1 MYYCG
6 LYALAPRAGASYS
19 ISFFL
24 QLMNQTKHDGK
35 TFKPGA
41 NRLDRI
47 PIALAFAIFLAYL
60 LPEWLAFAKSGA
72 YVLVNAW
79 DEETYLTWQGILG
92 SRNSPGYFVLYLNWL
107 LHLAGL
113 SGAVQNLLYDTCLP
127 PLTVFF
133 TYRSLRTLD
142 IGPARAFAYATLICF
157 SSTLFNYANPLVSFL
172 LGSYDATGVF
182 MAGWERYP
190 SILRT
195 PNPQVSY
202 LLISAAVYGFLK
214 FRKPWLLALP
224 LPLLYYFVAVP
235 YVFALTTALAYQQM
249 RTRWLRQPAIAV
261 AAATVFTFLLIGSGM
276 VILSWAT
283 GLYQPDHPY
292 RANSYLLVNTRHVQ
306 LPLVLLLMAGAYLL
320 ALRFKLYHEKSRWLA
335 PLAVLAGTALGSIN
349 LHIIMGFMLSQKG
362 YYDYGLSI
370 IFGLALAIMIDMLR
384 NPVARDRV
392 LAFALATVLVPTLLS
407 QVYWYTQAVRLSRQ
421 LTPIIGQVRRDP
433 LHAIIPDLRL
443 SSRVAY
449 SSPMLLAPPFSYQ
462 YYFGF
467 IEKQCAS
474 YRATL
479 KHGLAFAKSQ
489 LPAGSADLAKL
500 EDTVRNI
507 EKGQAESR
515 TLPFGNPPYCHA
527 MDAGNG
533 NFMLFSNP

>member
-1 MYYCG
+1 
-6 LYALAPRAGASYS
+6 
-19 ISFFL
+19 
-24 QLMNQTKHDGK
+24 MNHQTTESSGN
-35 TFKPGA
+35 TGA
-41 NRLDRI
+41 NRFDRI
-47 PIALAFAIFLAYL
+47 LIALACAIFLAYL

-113 SGAVQNLLYDTCLP
+113 SGAIQNLLYDSFLP

-133 TYRSLRTLD
+133 TYRCLGKLD

-157 SSTLFNYANPLVSFL
+157 SSTLFNYANPLVQFL

-214 FRKPWLLALP
+214 FRKLWLLALP
-224 LPLLYYFVAVP
+224 LPLIYYFVAVP
-235 YVFALTTALAYQQM
+235 YVFAVSTALAYQQV
-249 RTRWLRQPAIAV
+249 RTRWINRPAV
-261 AAATVFTFLLIGSGM
+261 AMAAASVFTFLLIGSGM
-276 VILSWAT
+276 VVLSWVT

-292 RANSYLLVNTRHVQ
+292 RANSYLLVNTRHIQ
-306 LPLVLLLMAGAYLL
+306 LPLIAMMMAGVYLL

-370 IFGLALAIMIDMLR
+370 IFGLALAIMIDRLR
-384 NPVARDRV
+384 NPIVRDKALITT
-392 LAFALATVLVPTLLS
+392 LAIIFVPTLLS
-407 QVYWYTQAVRLSRQ
+407 QVYWYTQAVRLSHQ
-421 LTPIIGQVRRDP
+421 LTPIVGQVRGDP

-449 SSPMLLAPPFSYQ
+449 STPMLLAPPFSYQ
-462 YYFGF
+462 YYFF

-474 YRATL
+474 YRTTL

-507 EKGQAESR
+507 EKAQAESR
-515 TLPFGNPPYCHA
+515 TLSFGNPPYCAA
-527 MDAGNG
+527 MAAGNG
-533 NFMLFSNP
+533 HFVLFSNP